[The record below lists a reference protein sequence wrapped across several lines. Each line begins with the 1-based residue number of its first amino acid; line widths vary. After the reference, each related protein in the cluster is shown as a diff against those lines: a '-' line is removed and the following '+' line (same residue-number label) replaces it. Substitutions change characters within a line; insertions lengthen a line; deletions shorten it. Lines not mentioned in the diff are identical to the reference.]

1 MSGFAENLATLP
13 GVNTIAALELHAEG
27 CEPAAVIENAPGQ
40 QGSLRIYYSVA
51 LKFGGIGP
59 SAAHQALALYAE
71 KVDEARAAPGT
82 HPNIDRLFEIIEH
95 DLHYAIRAVPR
106 SA

>member
-1 MSGFAENLATLP
+1 MSGFAENLAALP
-13 GVNTIAALELHAEG
+13 GVNSIAALELHAEG
-27 CEPAAVIENAPGQ
+27 CEPAAVIENVPGQ

-59 SAAHQALALYAE
+59 SAARQALALYAE

-82 HPNIDRLFEIIEH
+82 HPNIDRLFDIIER
-95 DLHYAIRAVPR
+95 DLHYAVKAVPKTG
-106 SA
+106 